1 MMGATDWLIVA
12 TSKTRRSADFAAFVE
27 DLDHHDG
34 PKPGQCQSP
43 VVIVLDKGPIHVG
56 KATTGPRWSPAPLPN
71 CLSRP
76 C

>member
-34 PKPGQCQSP
+34 PKPGQCQSH
-43 VVIVLDKGPIHVG
+43 VVIVLDNGPIHAG
-56 KATTGPRWSPAPLPN
+56 KATRAALVARAPWR
-71 CLSRP
+71 SVV
-76 C
+76 